1 LKLSVGCGESG
12 GGATNVSRA
21 AHPTKLPKVF
31 ALLWG
36 HASILLRGHETTTEI
51 GCLRGGSRTVGT
63 TISRRLRR
71 SKSCVGTTLLGVNL
85 DVPVNI
91 IHSAAVLGST
101 DLPNRKL
108 TVGILLRQFKF
119 ILTSLPLLAANLTK
133 LLTVGLNSRQGAF
146 ANRANKAGVARASNT
161 KTGLDKRHVDG
172 FTPASGRI
180 NALFTHTISNAAHP
194 IREKGRILSH
204 KLGHRR
210 QLTAFRNSS
219 RGVP

>member
-1 LKLSVGCGESG
+1 LSV
-12 GGATNVSRA
+12 
-21 AHPTKLPKVF
+21 HPKV
-31 ALLWG
+31 
-36 HASILLRGHETTTEI
+36 
-51 GCLRGGSRTVGT
+51 
-63 TISRRLRR
+63 
-71 SKSCVGTTLLGVNL
+71 GV
-85 DVPVNI
+85 DVFHP
-91 IHSAAVLGST
+91 AAVLGST

-119 ILTSLPLLAANLTK
+119 ILTSLPLLTTNLTK
-133 LLTVGLNSRQGAF
+133 LLAVGLNGRQSAF

-161 KTGLDKRHVDG
+161 KTGFDQRHVDG
-172 FTPASGRI
+172 LTPASGRI